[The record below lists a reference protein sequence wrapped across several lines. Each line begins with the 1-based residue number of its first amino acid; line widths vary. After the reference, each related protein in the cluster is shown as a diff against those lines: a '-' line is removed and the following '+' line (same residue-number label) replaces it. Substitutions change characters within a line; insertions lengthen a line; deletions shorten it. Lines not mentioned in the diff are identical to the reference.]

1 MLDGKERGSKTPPPP
16 PLICSGT
23 GSAAGRSPGGS
34 VGVFLTLWK
43 RVFELPQKEEEKK
56 ESAVAKISSTC
67 LRWKLV
73 DLKRRRGPARAETRL
88 SPSEKKKKES
98 TGSHQEARRCPH
110 VNKARSDWLLAAT
123 LDPDAVHRPHRGGR
137 IRKLLLTLAAGSGAM
152 ESGLAADW
160 LRPARTQRQDKPGQ
174 LALKSVPGGQK

>member
-34 VGVFLTLWK
+34 VGAFLTRWK

-67 LRWKLV
+67 LRRKLV
-73 DLKRRRGPARAETRL
+73 DLKRRREQRPGSP
-88 SPSEKKKKES
+88 PSEKKKKES

-110 VNKARSDWLLAAT
+110 ANKARSDWLLAAT
-123 LDPDAVHRPHRGGR
+123 LDPDAVQRPHRGGR

-152 ESGLAADW
+152 ESGLAADGP
-160 LRPARTQRQDKPGQ
+160 RPARTQPQDKPGQ
-174 LALKSVPGGQK
+174 RALKRVPGGQK